1 MRGLAAL
8 NGMMHNLPR
17 NEPQAACLV
26 DAEPRA
32 ARLGASRPRWFDTTM
47 QLGQFVDHLRSRL
60 IVAVG

>member
-8 NGMMHNLPR
+8 NGMMRNLPR

-47 QLGQFVDHLRSRL
+47 QLGQFVDHRHSRSN
-60 IVAVG
+60 VAAG